1 VIKLVYR
8 ALDPNGDYTMG
19 KSGKTPVSGVYAV
32 AQAVQ
37 TRLLLLQGEWWED
50 TSDGLPLFQTILTM
64 GGSEKQLQATD
75 LIIKNRI
82 LGTAGVTSI
91 ASFSRQLTNRIYSF
105 SCTIN
110 TIYGQTSATSA
121 LGV

>member
-1 VIKLVYR
+1 
-8 ALDPNGDYTMG
+8 MG
-19 KSGKTPVSGVYAV
+19 KSTKTLVAGVYAV

-82 LGTAGVTSI
+82 LGTVGVISI
-91 ASFSRQLTNRIYSF
+91 VSFSRQFANRIYSF
-105 SCTIN
+105 SCVLN
-110 TIYGQTSATSA
+110 TIYGQATVNST
-121 LGV
+121 LGVTV